1 MARSTTPNF
10 TRTDLRE
17 IADRAKDA
25 HENALADDERL
36 YAEAVEDTIRTLLG
50 DARPTPSLT
59 LATQGALI

>member
-17 IADRAKDA
+17 LADRAKAAAVDA
-25 HENALADDERL
+25 VTIDERI

-50 DARPTPSLT
+50 DARPTPDLT
-59 LATQGALI
+59 RATQGGLI